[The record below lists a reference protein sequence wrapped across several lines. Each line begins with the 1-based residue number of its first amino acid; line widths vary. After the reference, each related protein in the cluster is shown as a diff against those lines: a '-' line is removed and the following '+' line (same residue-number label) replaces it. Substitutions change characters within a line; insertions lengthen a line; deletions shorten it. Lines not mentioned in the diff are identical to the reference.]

1 MRPASRSG
9 VGLDPGDAAEL
20 DAFLGKC
27 LRFLAAGLAIDAV
40 RVGLAVM
47 DAARL
52 LGKALADIVAFL
64 FDLPPHFHQG
74 GAHLRRR
81 YRQVSVARAAD
92 IRCHQRLLDLGVAA
106 IRAGDLAGPGLCLE
120 ALAVAEPGLE
130 FVAGRAAQRE
140 QDHRANLLT
149 RLSIPEPSCLGTLS
163 PEC

>member
-27 LRFLAAGLAIDAV
+27 LRFLATRLAIDAV

-52 LGKALADIVAFL
+52 LGKALADIVAVF

-81 YRQVSVARAAD
+81 YRRALAPRAAAV
-92 IRCHQRLLDLGVAA
+92 R
-106 IRAGDLAGPGLCLE
+106 GPPRPLCLC
-120 ALAVAEPGLE
+120 VGP
-130 FVAGRAAQRE
+130 
-140 QDHRANLLT
+140 N
-149 RLSIPEPSCLGTLS
+149 
-163 PEC
+163 